1 MLNRDSEWS
10 RFKEEANARLLR
22 DKEIGY
28 LDPDI
33 WDLLEAFM
41 KRDKAFTYSSC
52 SGRITVIDSFYP
64 WSRKDSS
71 VIYKNHL
78 GLPGDELPRI
88 VERKH
93 VRRLWLIVQGPILHV
108 YTRDYEEAWTILKTA
123 REVGFKHS
131 GVLVENRKGILLEL
145 RTGIRMVHLLKDRVS
160 PRLEEL
166 EEVTKVAN
174 EILAKGKEKKNQLRD
189 AILSIGN
196 DPVKLGKDPEGESQL
211 HNGV

>member
-1 MLNRDSEWS
+1 MVNDSEWI
-10 RFKEEANARLLR
+10 RFKEEARARLLR
-22 DKEIGY
+22 DREIGY

-41 KRDKAFTYSSC
+41 GREKTFTYSSC

-78 GLPGDELPRI
+78 MLPSDELLRI
-88 VERKH
+88 IERKH
-93 VRRLWLIVQGPILHV
+93 MRRLWLIVQGPILHA
-108 YTRDYEEAWTILKTA
+108 YTKDYEEACTILKTA

-131 GVLVENRKGILLEL
+131 GILVENRKGVLVEL

-160 PRLEEL
+160 PTLEEM
-166 EEVTKVAN
+166 EEIVKVAN
-174 EILAKGKEKKNQLRD
+174 EILAKGKEKKDQLRE

-196 DPVKLGKDPEGESQL
+196 NSVKLGENPEGESQL
-211 HNGV
+211 HNSV